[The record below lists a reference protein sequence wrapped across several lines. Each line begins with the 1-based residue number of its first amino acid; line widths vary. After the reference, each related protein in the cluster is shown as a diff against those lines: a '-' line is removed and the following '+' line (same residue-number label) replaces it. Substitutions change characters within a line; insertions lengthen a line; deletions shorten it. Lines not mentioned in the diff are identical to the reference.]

1 MKSFL
6 SFILA
11 LSVLASC
18 TVNKVDRYPGKP
30 LAAFPA
36 EVQGEYRAKAA
47 GFKTIFY
54 GKQLDSLRILIT
66 GKSIRMLGQKGWE
79 DIFTISQ
86 KEVLT
91 EQNGYYF
98 LSNKDN
104 KESDYWNTHAMFVEG
119 KELVFFNIAATEND
133 LTKDKL
139 KNYLPLMLL
148 TRKGSKEEKAAVT
161 ADSTLARVSMINE
174 ASTDSVLYYQMNE
187 EKLIS
192 YIATEK
198 SAKNT
203 LRFVRVKT
211 AAPAK
216 AAPVKPKK

>member
-30 LAAFPA
+30 LVAFPA

-47 GFKTIFY
+47 GLKTIFY

-66 GKSIRMLGQKGWE
+66 PKSIRMLGQKGWE

-104 KESDYWNTHAMFVEG
+104 KESEYWNTHAMFVEG

-139 KNYLPLMLL
+139 KNYLSLMLL
-148 TRKGSKEEKAAVT
+148 TRKGNKEEKAAVT
-161 ADSTLARVSMINE
+161 ADSTLTRVSVINE

-203 LRFVRVKT
+203 LRFVRVKPT
-211 AAPAK
+211 PVK